1 MVAVIK
7 RKNRLALASM
17 RDIAIVWSSEFEGQA
32 VTLYSMTTLRPIT
45 PNEYHFY
52 CVQQIQHKWSMN
64 LIVVG
69 IEPSGTKY
77 LKHEMHTLNEPR
89 PHTATIEYFNDEH
102 GRLLKSI
109 NPNHDSSAAWI
120 ATIDDIELTESQLWQ
135 LTGL

>member
-1 MVAVIK
+1 MVK

-17 RDIAIVWSSEFEGQA
+17 RDVAVVWSSELAGKKVMMHDIKRGIFIQ
-32 VTLYSMTTLRPIT
+32 
-45 PNEYHFY
+45 PNDYHFHA
-52 CVQQIQHKWSMN
+52 VQKMQHRWSMN

-77 LKHEMHTLNEPR
+77 LKHEMHRLKEPR

-120 ATIDDIELTESQLWQ
+120 ATIDDIELTESQLWR